1 MIDLRSDTLTIP
13 DRSMLETILTAPL
26 GDDGRLDAEGR
37 GEDPTVNK
45 LEDMSA
51 ALVGKQAGL
60 LCTSGTMGNQA
71 AVLTWCRPGD
81 TVLVNDLQHLDRSE
95 KTAFDPRFGQMKKAV
110 YHLDEN
116 FQPATEEIEDQF
128 RTGSIKLLCLENTHN
143 YTGGTCITEASL
155 KKIYDLA
162 QKYYIPVHMDGARL
176 FNAALYLKVPRQP
189 ALSVRRFCAILFF
202 QRSGSACWLRT
213 VRKQR
218 VHQSCQRDPK
228 TNGWR
233 HAPGRDH
240 CSSRHLCPG
249 T

>member
-13 DRSMLETILTAPL
+13 DRSILETILTAPL

-45 LEDMSA
+45 LENMSA

-110 YHLDEN
+110 YHWMK
-116 FQPATEEIEDQF
+116 T
-128 RTGSIKLLCLENTHN
+128 SSLLQRKSKTSSEQVPSNCCVWKTP
-143 YTGGTCITEASL
+143 TT
-155 KKIYDLA
+155 
-162 QKYYIPVHMDGARL
+162 IPVAPVLR
-176 FNAALYLKVPRQP
+176 KP
-189 ALSVRRFCAILFF
+189 A
-202 QRSGSACWLRT
+202 
-213 VRKQR
+213 
-218 VHQSCQRDPK
+218 
-228 TNGWR
+228 
-233 HAPGRDH
+233 
-240 CSSRHLCPG
+240 
-249 T
+249 